1 MLLNCKTLHN
11 QKINL
16 ISVNMETSIKI
27 TDHGKNY
34 EKYNKK
40 VTELYKGLLLKK
52 KTVILFLLVS
62 FSFYFVSN
70 YSIYLSNIPSLLL
83 YNLGS
88 NKLMRFI
95 ALVLS
100 CPVLLAN

>member
-52 KTVILFLLVS
+52 KNSHFIFASFVLILFCFQLL
-62 FSFYFVSN
+62 
-70 YSIYLSNIPSLLL
+70 YLSIK
-83 YNLGS
+83 YT
-88 NKLMRFI
+88 FFV
-95 ALVLS
+95 AL
-100 CPVLLAN
+100 